1 MPDLAARSQE
11 GSFGRRIQE
20 LRRAKGLTQ
29 RQLATTLDIDFTYLS
44 KLENNRG
51 DAPGD
56 QTIRNLARAL
66 EADEDELF
74 ALAGKVPA
82 ELRERA
88 ERDPEFAM
96 LLRRMP
102 RLPEDVL
109 QRWIRDAKKQQLRR
123 P

>member
-1 MPDLAARSQE
+1 MPDLEARSEE

-20 LRRAKGLTQ
+20 LRRTKGLTQ

-51 DAPGD
+51 DPPGD

-66 EADEDELF
+66 DADEEELF
-74 ALAGKVPA
+74 ALAGKIPA

-88 ERDPEFAM
+88 EKDPDFAM

-102 RLPEDVL
+102 NMPEDVL
-109 QRWIRDAKKQQLRR
+109 RRWMRDAKKQPPPRS
-123 P
+123 